1 MRLDA
6 AEPLRGGDGLRPAPS
21 PQHPLLGRCLCG
33 AVRFEVRAPFASA
46 AYCYCHRCQRRT
58 GTARAASA
66 RINVDDLEILTGRD
80 LIRAWKPADGMA
92 KNYCGECGG
101 HLFAGS
107 LDADF
112 VAIRLGTIDGDPGIR
127 PEYRMWVSSAA
138 AWEEIPDD
146 GLPHYPEGGP
156 A

>member
-1 MRLDA
+1 VRVDA
-6 AEPLRGGDGLRPAPS
+6 AALLDGDGVSVAPS

-33 AVRFEVRAPFASA
+33 AVRFEVRAPFTSA

-66 RINVDDLEILTGRD
+66 RINTDDLEILTGRD
-80 LIRAWKPADGMA
+80 LIRAWQPADGMA

-127 PEYRMWVSSAA
+127 PEAHTWVSSAA
-138 AWEEIPDD
+138 AWEDIPDD
-146 GLPHYPEGGP
+146 GLPHYEGNRP
-156 A
+156 